1 MNNDAKNSA
10 GSKRGDS
17 ETVSQVSL
25 SVVGSDVKVIVWSKR
40 RHNANVS
47 QVLLLIVV
55 ASDTKIIALL
65 KRRHREI
72 VSQVTLPIASSDA
85 QE

>member
-10 GSKRGDS
+10 GSKRRDS
-17 ETVSQVSL
+17 ETVSQVAL
-25 SVVGSDVKVIVWSKR
+25 FAVDSDVKVIVWSKR
-40 RHNANVS
+40 RYNANVF

-65 KRRHREI
+65 KRRHRDT
-72 VSQVTLPIASSDA
+72 VSKVALPITSSDS
-85 QE
+85 QD